1 MLGDV
6 SPAQT
11 DHPAP
16 AFFQTASPAG
26 SDPIKTLLDGIT
38 STHPVIPPWYLYD
51 TIGSRLFDVIT
62 VLPNYYPTRT
72 ETAILDANVAA
83 MAGARPVTGSCL
95 IDLGA
100 GSCEKAP
107 RLFDAVRPAQYVPV
121 DISVDYLRDTV
132 TRLQSEHPNIEMIG
146 VGTDF
151 SRQLVL
157 PEALQA
163 APRLFFY
170 PGSSIGN
177 YEPDEARGFLQR
189 VRAQMSDDDT
199 LWIGVDLVKDTQ
211 TLERAYDDE
220 LGVTAAFNR
229 NILRNVN
236 RLAGTDFTPADWR
249 HVALYDEGQAR
260 IEMHL
265 EAAREL
271 TVTWEGGERR
281 FAAGDR
287 IHTENSYKFT
297 VDSFHDL
304 LARAGLQTVD
314 IWTDER
320 RWFAFFVAAPAA

>member
-6 SPAQT
+6 SQART
-11 DHPAP
+11 DHPWP
-16 AFFQTASPAG
+16 AFFQTTPPAASEQ
-26 SDPIKTLLDGIT
+26 ITTLIDGIA
-38 STHPVIPPWYLYD
+38 SRQPFIPPWYLYD
-51 TIGSRLFDVIT
+51 AVGSRLFDVIT

-83 MAGARPVTGSCL
+83 IADARPVTGSCL

-132 TRLQSEHPNIEMIG
+132 ARLQSEHPNIEMIG

-151 SRQLVL
+151 SSHLVL
-157 PEALQA
+157 PEAVQA
-163 APRLFFY
+163 KPRLFFY

-177 YEPDEARGFLQR
+177 YEPDEAREFLQR
-189 VRAQMSDDDT
+189 VRAQMSAHDT

-236 RLAGTDFTPADWR
+236 RLAGTDFNPADWR

-265 EAAREL
+265 EATREL
-271 TVTWEGGERR
+271 TVTWADGERG
-281 FAAGDR
+281 FTAGER

-297 VDSFHDL
+297 MDSFHGL
-304 LARAGLQTVD
+304 LERAGLRTVD